1 MILGALLSGQQGPIH
16 QVARVLGAV
25 ADLGEATSI
34 AAVNAINATNNMASV
49 ASTLVVSAASN
60 GLTAGANLWHGV
72 DFTDVRAKRC
82 GGMVVTADIV
92 VLQAWLDTP
101 EAAVHFPCINT
112 VLKDRLLAAGTSI
125 AEGLPFT
132 QSITEDLNMSGSF
145 LSLRTSASL
154 VAMDRLQVQ
163 FEAVSLHFDLSWAN
177 PLWNS
182 WGFDVEAERDQVL
195 TSLRK
200 LLLDIPS
207 TSPQKAFK
215 HIDLEVSLPELS
227 MPSQVRY
234 RCYRF
239 LASRF
244 LWLSGFLRGFGRVDA
259 MRLDWLLD
267 FLMTPHFLISLVLVG
282 LTVVTARCCPTGVS
296 LGARRSGCE
305 TVLRA
310 ITDGSVGDA
319 PTGNVGKIDV
329 KTEVVH
335 LPGLTRET
343 IDLTSPVHSPAQ
355 SENSFCLISR
365 AVSVTSLGVEVVDG

>member
-1 MILGALLSGQQGPIH
+1 MSGQQGPIH

-34 AAVNAINATNNMASV
+34 AAVSAINATNNMASV

-72 DFTDVRAKRC
+72 DFTNIRAQRC

-101 EAAVHFPCINT
+101 EAAVHFPCISP
-112 VLKDRLLAAGTSI
+112 VLKGRLLAAGTSI

-145 LSLRTSASL
+145 LSLRISASL
-154 VAMDRLQVQ
+154 VAMNRLQVQ
-163 FEAVSLHFDLSWAN
+163 FEAVSLLFELSWAN
-177 PLWNS
+177 PLWNT
-182 WGFDVEAERDQVL
+182 WGFDVEVEREQVL
-195 TSLRK
+195 SSLRN
-200 LLLDIPS
+200 LLLDIPT

-215 HIDLEVSLPELS
+215 HIDIEVSLPELS

-234 RCYRF
+234 RCYRL
-239 LASRF
+239 LASMV

-259 MRLDWLLD
+259 LRLDLLSD
-267 FLMTPHFLISLVLVG
+267 LLLTPHFIILVFLAG
-282 LTVVTARCCPTGVS
+282 ITAVTAWYCPTVVS
-296 LGARRSGCE
+296 LGARRFSCS
-305 TVLRA
+305 TVPKA
-310 ITDGSVGDA
+310 ILDGAVGHCTDGNAVEA
-319 PTGNVGKIDV
+319 EVKIEMV
-329 KTEVVH
+329 KLAEKGGVS
-335 LPGLTRET
+335 

-355 SENSFCLISR
+355 SESSFCLLSS
-365 AVSVTSLGVEVVDG
+365 AASVASLGPDPLEG